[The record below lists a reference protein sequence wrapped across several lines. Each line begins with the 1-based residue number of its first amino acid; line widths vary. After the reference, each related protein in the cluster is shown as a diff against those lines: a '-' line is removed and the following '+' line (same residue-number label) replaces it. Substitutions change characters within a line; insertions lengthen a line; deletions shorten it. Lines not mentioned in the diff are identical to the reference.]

1 MKNKKKNSKEIVLLK
16 FNKWQIYIHIYMTL
30 FDKRVALS
38 LFLFLFS
45 VEFRNNNLRRKKL
58 IQLLKKKINFCEED
72 KGRLLVQFE
81 WIFRFIFRIEILI
94 LKVKIYKFNNYSLPN
109 GLMICITKEQQ
120 KENSSRLG
128 S

>member
-1 MKNKKKNSKEIVLLK
+1 
-16 FNKWQIYIHIYMTL
+16 MTL